1 MCRKILQRLLTKIGR
16 EIQGIENINVHNNGM
31 TIALG
36 QCTVDETCRQQV
48 AASEECR
55 AASRQLAL
63 PTPGVGGEEHDAA
76 EKGGQIWL
84 LAGIGRSLD
93 SSALIKNEHG
103 ITHRGSVTLHL
114 LSQ

>member
-63 PTPGVGGEEHDAA
+63 PTPGVSG
-76 EKGGQIWL
+76 
-84 LAGIGRSLD
+84 GRSMMRLKREARFGY
-93 SSALIKNEHG
+93 SRALEG
-103 ITHRGSVTLHL
+103 
-114 LSQ
+114 LSIVVL